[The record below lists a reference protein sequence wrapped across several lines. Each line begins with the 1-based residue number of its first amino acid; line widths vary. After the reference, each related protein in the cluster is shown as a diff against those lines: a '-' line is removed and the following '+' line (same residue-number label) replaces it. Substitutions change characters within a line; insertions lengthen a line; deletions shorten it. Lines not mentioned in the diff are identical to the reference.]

1 MQADEGEI
9 RIDKWLWAVRL
20 FKTRSLATAA
30 CAAGHVKVDG
40 QPIKPAR
47 PVRVG
52 EIISARAGNLHR
64 TIKVTALLGRRVG
77 AKLVPNYAE
86 DLTPPEE
93 YERVRELN
101 ANSRPALLNYPRGM
115 GRPTKKQR
123 RLMTDSGWIEE

>member
-1 MQADEGEI
+1 MSQGQSEV

-30 CAAGHVKVDG
+30 CSAGHVKVDN
-40 QPIKPAR
+40 QPVKPAR
-47 PVRVG
+47 PVQIG
-52 EIISARAGNLHR
+52 ETISARAGNLHR
-64 TIKVTALLGRRVG
+64 TVKVIALLQRRVG
-77 AKLVPNYAE
+77 PKLVADYLE

-101 ANSRPALLNYPRGM
+101 ANSRPALLHYPKGL

-123 RLMTDSGWIEE
+123 RLMESFGD